1 MNFFKQK
8 WVMIVAFVL
17 IIIGVVALMLSGM
30 SVADIGKIPTLVGA
44 ILTAIGI
51 LITFIRDHILSKY
64 VAIAEEYISLDKGK
78 VTVKNTVDTEEDR
91 KRLNPKS

>member
-8 WVMIVAFVL
+8 WVKIVAVVMVIL
-17 IIIGVVALMLSGM
+17 GVVILLLSGM

-51 LITFIRDHILSKY
+51 LITFIREHVFEK
-64 VAIAEEYISLDKGK
+64 IANEYLASDKGK
-78 VTVKNTVDTEEDR
+78 ITINNTVDSEEDR
-91 KRLNPKS
+91 KRLNPQA

>member
-1 MNFFKQK
+1 MNFFRQK
-8 WVMIVAFVL
+8 WVMIVAFIL
-17 IIIGVVALMLSGM
+17 IIVGVVALILSGM

-64 VAIAEEYISLDKGK
+64 AKIADEYLAIDKGK
-78 VTVKNTVDTEEDR
+78 VTIKNTIDSEEDR
-91 KRLNPKS
+91 KRLNPQA